1 MTGSKNNP
9 PCGAGHPQP
18 SKIVMNPASALP
30 AMQAKLTRSGSR
42 SANGSA
48 PSVTK
53 VAPISRVCG
62 AEQRS
67 VLVNRVGNSR
77 QASPMPSGGIMP
89 PAMTAAI
96 RSYCWSTSASV
107 PLT

>member
-1 MTGSKNNP
+1 
-9 PCGAGHPQP
+9 
-18 SKIVMNPASALP
+18 
-30 AMQAKLTRSGSR
+30 MQARLTRSGSR

-77 QASPMPSGGIMP
+77 QASATPMGGTMP
-89 PAMTAAI
+89 PIMTAAMM
-96 RSYCWSTSASV
+96 SSWSLTNARV
-107 PLT
+107 PVR

>member
-1 MTGSKNNP
+1 MPSSRAVVRVPTASAIRKSGGFSMTGSKNNP

-30 AMQAKLTRSGSR
+30 AMQARLTRSGSR

-53 VAPISRVCG
+53 RAAI
-62 AEQRS
+62 A
-67 VLVNRVGNSR
+67 L
-77 QASPMPSGGIMP
+77 PMPRDDPVI
-89 PAMTAAI
+89 
-96 RSYCWSTSASV
+96 SA
-107 PLT
+107 T